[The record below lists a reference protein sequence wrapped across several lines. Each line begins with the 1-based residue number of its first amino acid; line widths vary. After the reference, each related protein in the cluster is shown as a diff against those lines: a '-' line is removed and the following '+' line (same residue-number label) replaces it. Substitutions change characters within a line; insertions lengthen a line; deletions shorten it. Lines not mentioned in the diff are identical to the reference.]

1 MLSVNWSIGEQWPN
15 TEAISGEI
23 ERGTCAPDGPAAA
36 RCWHY
41 PAISLPSPAPSLTP
55 SPPPLLPH
63 SHPFLAPQSIGPRVW
78 STPPPRI
85 AWQTTRHCYWG
96 ETVIHLVFSFLAGAH
111 AWTQLVIS
119 AYIYS
124 LHMHELNNTT
134 SQCICLYSLHMHELN
149 NTTSQC
155 ICLYSLHMHELNTTS
170 YLPSLHMHALKI
182 QLVISA

>member
-36 RCWHY
+36 WC
-41 PAISLPSPAPSLTP
+41 
-55 SPPPLLPH
+55 PLLPH

-149 NTTSQC
+149 TTSH
-155 ICLYSLHMHELNTTS
+155 ICLASTCTHLII
-170 YLPSLHMHALKI
+170 I
-182 QLVISA
+182 QLVNVSA